1 VFLLCCQLLHL
12 KITIGMKINN
22 LFSWGYILLA
32 CAMLAIGR
40 VYDERLEFF
49 GINLALIISIV
60 YLLFSFLLIVSIK
73 KVIITK
79 SKFLLYGFYLS
90 LIVVTPL
97 FWLFY
102 GVIEYGMLKYLN
114 FCFIVVIMSI
124 TILEK
129 FDYKE
134 VERLILTLLV
144 VSSFLAF
151 LAVIGTA
158 ISVNADSGRLS
169 VLGGG
174 PIIFSRW
181 MGLGILVLL
190 LLPRFKKYKMKFLAV
205 VVFFILSIA
214 SGSRGPVL
222 TLLLVF
228 SIYLV
233 LNFSKFF
240 LKFVIIISFLIGLT
254 AFTNIGK
261 EIAKVGK
268 VDRILMN
275 FSSRG
280 VAMKSTGTR
289 GKLLKG
295 ALMVFQEYPLGVG
308 AGNWQDK
315 ANELDPQY
323 LMPLEY
329 SHNIILEVLNEY
341 GILIALML
349 VILFIYVF
357 YSSYVLMRKYQANNT
372 SLYPLLFYMLIF
384 FFLNCLIS
392 GDLNDTR
399 LLFVLISFILIQKP
413 LINNIEKC

>member
-1 VFLLCCQLLHL
+1 LHL

>member
-1 VFLLCCQLLHL
+1 MFLLCCQLLHL

>member
-40 VYDERLEFF
+40 VYDVRLEFF
-49 GINLALIISIV
+49 GINLALVMSIV

-79 SKFLLYGFYLS
+79 SKVLLYGFYLS

-97 FWLFY
+97 FWIFY

-114 FCFIVVIMSI
+114 FCFIVIIMSI
-124 TILEK
+124 IILEK
-129 FDYKE
+129 FNYKE
-134 VERLILTLLV
+134 VEQLIITLFF
-144 VSSFLAF
+144 VSAFLAF
-151 LAVIGTA
+151 LAVVGSS
-158 ISVNADSGRLS
+158 ISSNADSGRLS

-190 LLPRFKKYKMKFLAV
+190 LLPRFKKYKMRFLAV

-228 SIYLV
+228 SVYIV
-233 LNFSKFF
+233 LNFTKFF
-240 LKFVIIISFLIGLT
+240 FKFLIIISFLIGVI
-254 AFTNIGK
+254 AFTNVGK

-280 VAMKSTGTR
+280 IAMKSTGTR
-289 GKLLKG
+289 EKLLKG
-295 ALMVFQEYPLGVG
+295 ALTVFQEYPLGVG
-308 AGNWQDK
+308 SGNWQDK
-315 ANELDPQY
+315 ANELDTQY

-349 VILFIYVF
+349 VILFLYVF
-357 YSSYVLMRKYQANNT
+357 YSSYSLMRKYQANNS

-399 LLFVLISFILIQKP
+399 LLFVVISFVLIQKP

>member
-1 VFLLCCQLLHL
+1 MRV
-12 KITIGMKINN
+12 NN
-22 LFSWGYILLA
+22 IFSWGYILLA

-40 VYDERLEFF
+40 LYDVRLEFF
-49 GINLALIISIV
+49 GINLALVISIT
-60 YLLFSFLLIVSIK
+60 YLIFSFILLLSIK

-79 SKFLLYGFYLS
+79 SKVLLYGFYFS
-90 LIVVTPL
+90 LIVITPI

-102 GVIEYGMLKYLN
+102 GVIEYGILKYLN
-114 FCFIVVIMSI
+114 FCFIVIIMSI
-124 TILEK
+124 IMLEK
-129 FDYKE
+129 FNYKE
-134 VERLILTLLV
+134 VEQLIITLFF
-144 VSSFLAF
+144 VSAFLAF
-151 LAVIGTA
+151 LAVVGSS
-158 ISVNADSGRLS
+158 ISSNADSGRLS

-190 LLPRFKKYKMKFLAV
+190 LLPRFKKYKMRFLAV

-228 SIYLV
+228 SVYIV
-233 LNFSKFF
+233 LNFNKFF
-240 LKFVIIISFLIGLT
+240 FKFLIIISFLIGVI
-254 AFTNIGK
+254 AFTNVGK

-280 VAMKSTGTR
+280 IAMKSTGTR
-289 GKLLKG
+289 EKLLKG
-295 ALMVFQEYPLGVG
+295 ALTVFQEYPLGVG
-308 AGNWQDK
+308 SGNWQDK
-315 ANELDPQY
+315 ANELDTQY

-349 VILFIYVF
+349 VILFLYVF
-357 YSSYVLMRKYQANNT
+357 YSSYSLMRKFQANNS

-399 LLFVLISFILIQKP
+399 LLFVVISFVLIQKP